1 MLIQTLALSLLV
13 SSTPAA
19 AAETPSPAD
28 WLDLDAEI
36 ETLAASLDAP
46 GTPGRI
52 GGRLMSS
59 YFSSRDPHLW
69 TDFDNE
75 HASGVILHSARL
87 EFTGEAGE
95 FSYVLSGDGAGG
107 TMSLVD
113 AYVEHQFSN
122 NTSGTIGRFKQPV
135 LQAGMVKSDKR
146 LFWDREN
153 NGVHTAGRDLGLKVN
168 GDYGQFHAAVGVMN
182 GVNSVRSKGLVSG
195 RLEYDLLGEPF
206 DEFEGGYRSAEGT
219 NLGLSASIADDGG
232 VSNGL
237 FTAYEFE
244 ITQGG
249 FFLGASVIS
258 YDQYFDMKGG
268 FEEGLAV
275 DQILGTS
282 RANTSPFTVTSSLL
296 FASDRYELAG
306 RVEIFDDKMN
316 TSRTTF
322 SLSIYDEIFGHRSR
336 ILLDYSDV
344 SSDERSYEGDK
355 IEVGFVLVVGD

>member
-1 MLIQTLALSLLV
+1 MEPDWP
-13 SSTPAA
+13 TPREMSPDDITRQIEAWGQAA
-19 AAETPSPAD
+19 
-28 WLDLDAEI
+28 
-36 ETLAASLDAP
+36 
-46 GTPGRI
+46 R
-52 GGRLMSS
+52 R
-59 YFSSRDPHLW
+59 
-69 TDFDNE
+69 
-75 HASGVILHSARL
+75 AR
-87 EFTGEAGE
+87 EAGFRVCEIHGAHGYLIHE
-95 FSYVLSGDGAGG
+95 FLSPLSNFR
-107 TMSLVD
+107 TD
-113 AYVEHQFSN
+113 AYGGDL
-122 NTSGTIGRFKQPV
+122 TGRMRFAIEV
-135 LQAGMVKSDKR
+135 SEAVHAEWSDEAPLFFR
-146 LFWDREN
+146 L
-153 NGVHTAGRDLGLKVN
+153 
-168 GDYGQFHAAVGVMN
+168 
-182 GVNSVRSKGLVSG
+182 SCI
-195 RLEYDLLGEPF
+195 